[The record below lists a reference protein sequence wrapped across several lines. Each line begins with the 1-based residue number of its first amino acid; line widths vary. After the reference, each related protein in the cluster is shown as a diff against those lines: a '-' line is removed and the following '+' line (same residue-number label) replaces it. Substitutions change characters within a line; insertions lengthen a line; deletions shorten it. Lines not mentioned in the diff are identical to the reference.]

1 MMIVS
6 VLTAFVPYTH
16 QTVEDLKDF
25 ENALATV
32 GATVVH
38 GNCKTPADVI
48 VSGSDAACIVTE
60 LIPLD
65 ETVFQACPA
74 LEMVFTNNVG
84 TDLIDIPAATR
95 CGIRVC
101 NNPDYNF
108 REVAEHTVALLL
120 SLIRKIPKADA
131 YVRSGGY
138 DYHQS
143 NTLALRTGDD
153 DITNLNGH

>member
-1 MMIVS
+1 MNKRK
-6 VLTAFVPYTH
+6 VLYADSSF
-16 QTVEDLKDF
+16 EDLKDF

-74 LEMVFTNNVG
+74 LEMVWVRLFYD
-84 TDLIDIPAATR
+84 DL
-95 CGIRVC
+95 C
-101 NNPDYNF
+101 
-108 REVAEHTVALLL
+108 
-120 SLIRKIPKADA
+120 
-131 YVRSGGY
+131 
-138 DYHQS
+138 
-143 NTLALRTGDD
+143 
-153 DITNLNGH
+153 